1 MVTTEIPYLRATPD
15 SAQLI
20 VKGQP
25 FLMLP
30 LELHNSS
37 LSSEEYMETVWDNLK
52 DCNFNTVLGSVTWEM
67 IEPEEGKFNFTEL
80 DTAILTARKRG
91 LHLVVLWFG
100 SYKNGTS
107 SYVPGWVKTN
117 PSRFQR
123 AKIFDQD
130 GKLKVTEVLSPF
142 CQNCWEA
149 DAKAFAALMRHIK
162 EFDAAHSTVLMTQVE
177 NECGLLGDSRDRC
190 DLANE
195 AFQKP
200 VPTDLLAYLKGKKQL
215 HPEFERKWPK
225 FKEAVAVDGPVSWP
239 QAFGLSIFGDEIFMT
254 NALSS
259 YVGKVAEAG
268 KKEYPLPFFVNVWM
282 NTEDASLVDLGETGG
297 KLELPAVAGGGY
309 KPGVYPSGGPCP
321 HTLDF
326 WRYNAPA
333 IDFVAPDIYLQN
345 YEWVCKQYRYENQPL
360 FIPEQRADGRG
371 ARRAWMAYGTYSSL
385 GCSPFGV
392 DDVPASESDFTK
404 PYEILSKMSKH
415 ILAAQAAEPNSTF
428 GFYFD
433 PLTDSC
439 KDKWEHTFGQ
449 FKLKINRSIAFGEP
463 APAYGMII
471 HRGDGRFL
479 FIGQGYQVTFENVD
493 PSTVYT
499 GVLEF
504 FELLVDNDGNLTR
517 SRALNGDERMSGEL
531 AIMPSEKPDDGGFPI
546 RVLVPA
552 RTYLAEC
559 VAYSI

>member
-52 DCNFNTVLGSVTWEM
+52 DYNFNTVLGSVTWEM
-67 IEPEEGKFNFTEL
+67 IEPEEGKFNFEEL
-80 DTAILTARKRG
+80 DTAILAARRRG

-142 CQNCWEA
+142 CQACWEA

-200 VPTDLLAYLKGKKQL
+200 APTELLVYLKGKKQL

-225 FKEAVAVDGPVSWP
+225 FRESVAVDGPVSWT
-239 QAFGLSIFGDEIFMT
+239 QAFGSSIFGDEIFMT
-254 NALSS
+254 DALSS

-268 KKEYPLPFFVNVWM
+268 KKEYSLPFFVNVWM

-297 KLELPAVAGGGY
+297 KIDLPAVAGGGY

-333 IDFVAPDIYLQN
+333 IDFVSPDIYLQD
-345 YEWVCKQYRYENQPL
+345 YEW
-360 FIPEQRADGRG
+360 
-371 ARRAWMAYGTYSSL
+371 
-385 GCSPFGV
+385 
-392 DDVPASESDFTK
+392 
-404 PYEILSKMSKH
+404 
-415 ILAAQAAEPNSTF
+415 AAEPNSTF

-439 KDKWEHTFGQ
+439 KDKWEHTFGK
-449 FKLKINRSIAFGEP
+449 FKLNITRSIAFGEP

-479 FIGQGYQVTFENVD
+479 FIGQGYQVTFESVD

-517 SRALNGDERMSGEL
+517 SRTLNGDERMSGEI
-531 AIMPSEKPDDGGFPI
+531 AIMPSETPDNGGFPI